1 MLYVLNCQDRSDV
14 PGLRQS
20 VRPKHL
26 LYIEGL
32 GRQIVVAG
40 PVLAPDGATPVGSL
54 LIVEAE
60 TDEAAR
66 AIAEQD
72 PYHLAGLFASVTVTP
87 FRLVY
92 LNPPA

>member
-1 MLYVLNCQDRSDV
+1 MLYVLNCQDRADV
-14 PGLRQS
+14 PGLRLS
-20 VRPKHL
+20 VRPTHL
-26 LYIEGL
+26 TYIEGL

-40 PVLAPDGATPVGSL
+40 PVLAADGTTPVGSL

-60 TDEAAR
+60 TAEAAR

-72 PYHLAGLFASVTVTP
+72 PYNLAGLFAAVTVTP